1 MPATLP
7 PVHATVVAMLA
18 AAAARAGDRE
28 ALVCGDERL
37 TYREYANCVAGFAD
51 ELRRLGAAGERVALI
66 LGNAPDMAIAMFAV
80 HAAGAQAVPVNPIYT
95 ARELDLIV
103 GDAQPIAVL
112 YDEAI
117 GEAVAPVLERHAIP
131 HRIAIGNA
139 ARRLLAWRGQDG
151 LTLPA
156 GPQRNALATLQ
167 YTGGTS
173 GRPKGVDIT
182 HAQMAINISQREA
195 LLPTLAERERVLCIM
210 PLFHVYAVHM
220 CLHLAVYCRGTLVML
235 PRYRP
240 EWAIETLQRE
250 RITAFAGGP
259 TVFTGLL
266 GFPGFAGASFP
277 DLRIS
282 YSGSAPLPEEVLRR
296 WEAATACPIL
306 EGYGQTEAGPVLSFN
321 PQEGKRKPGSVG
333 VPVPLTEIEIV
344 DTESGTVVLPPGER
358 GEIRAKGPQI
368 MSGYRNLPAETA
380 AALRGGWLYTG
391 DIGEIDADGYL
402 FIRDRKKDMAI
413 VGGYNVYPREIDEVL
428 YGHSDVSE
436 VAAVGVPD
444 AYRGEIIKAFVVA
457 RPGSSPR
464 VDDLLAHCRENLAR
478 YKVPAAIE
486 MVATLPKTPVGK
498 IDKKALRE
506 MAAASDRDL
515 IGIAPPASDRLFPT
529 K

>member
-1 MPATLP
+1 
-7 PVHATVVAMLA
+7 
-18 AAAARAGDRE
+18 
-28 ALVCGDERL
+28 
-37 TYREYANCVAGFAD
+37 
-51 ELRRLGAAGERVALI
+51 
-66 LGNAPDMAIAMFAV
+66 
-80 HAAGAQAVPVNPIYT
+80 
-95 ARELDLIV
+95 
-103 GDAQPIAVL
+103 
-112 YDEAI
+112 
-117 GEAVAPVLERHAIP
+117 
-131 HRIAIGNA
+131 
-139 ARRLLAWRGQDG
+139 
-151 LTLPA
+151 
-156 GPQRNALATLQ
+156 
-167 YTGGTS
+167 
-173 GRPKGVDIT
+173 
-182 HAQMAINISQREA
+182 
-195 LLPTLAERERVLCIM
+195 M

-321 PQEGKRKPGSVG
+321 PQEGRRKPGSVG

-344 DTESGTVVLPPGER
+344 DTESGTTVLQRGER

-380 AALRGGWLYTG
+380 AALRDGWLYTG
-391 DIGEIDADGYL
+391 DIGEIDSDGYL

-428 YGHSDVSE
+428 YAHSDVSE

-444 AYRGEIIKAFVVA
+444 AYRGEIIKAFVVV
-457 RPGSSPR
+457 RPGSNPSA
-464 VDDLLAHCRENLAR
+464 DDLPLHCRDNLAR

-486 MVATLPKTPVGK
+486 LVATLPKTPVGK

-506 MAAASDRDL
+506 MAGHDPADRPTSALSD
-515 IGIAPPASDRLFPT
+515 AP
-529 K
+529 

>member
-1 MPATLP
+1 MSATLP

-18 AAAARAGDRE
+18 AAADRAGDRE

-37 TYREYANCVAGFAD
+37 TYRDYAACVAGFAA
-51 ELRRLGAAGERVALI
+51 ELQHLGAAGQRVALI
-66 LGNAPDMAIAMFAV
+66 LGNSPDMAIAMFAV

-95 ARELDLIV
+95 GRELDIIL

-112 YDEAI
+112 YDATSQET
-117 GEAVAPVLERHAIP
+117 VAPVLERHAIA
-131 HRIAIGNA
+131 HRIVIGEG

-151 LTLPA
+151 PALPA
-156 GPQRNALATLQ
+156 GPPPEALATLQ

-182 HAQMAINISQREA
+182 HAQMAVNISQREA
-195 LLPTLAERERVLCIM
+195 LLPTLAEGERILCVM

-220 CLHLAVYCRGTLVML
+220 CLHLAAYCRGTLVML

-277 DLRIS
+277 DLRVS

-296 WEAATACPIL
+296 WEAATGCPIL

-321 PQEGKRKPGSVG
+321 PQEGLRKPGSVG
-333 VPVPLTEIEIV
+333 IPVPLTEIEIV
-344 DTESGTVVLPPGER
+344 DTETGTTILPPGER
-358 GEIRAKGPQI
+358 GEIRARGPQI
-368 MSGYRNLPAETA
+368 MSGYRNLPDETA
-380 AALRGGWLYTG
+380 IALRDGWLYTG
-391 DIGEIDADGYL
+391 DIGEIDGDGYL

-413 VGGYNVYPREIDEVL
+413 VGGYNVYPREVDEVL
-428 YGHSDVSE
+428 YTHPDVLE
-436 VAAVGVPD
+436 IAAVGVPD

-457 RPGSSPR
+457 RPGSNPTT
-464 VDDLLAHCRENLAR
+464 DELLAHCRENLAR
-478 YKVPAAIE
+478 YKVPGAIAL
-486 MVATLPKTPVGK
+486 VDALPKTPVGK
-498 IDKKALRE
+498 IDKKALRA
-506 MAAASDRDL
+506 MAS
-515 IGIAPPASDRLFPT
+515 GS
-529 K
+529 